1 MNQRSAE
8 ARQQSADYDR
18 RIAEARQQSAD
29 YDRRIAEARQQS
41 AEALTSSL
49 DNLVRF
55 YNRYKKDPS
64 TIKDEELTRRKE
76 D

>member
-1 MNQRSAE
+1 MSELSAE
-8 ARQQSADYDR
+8 ARQQSA
-18 RIAEARQQSAD
+18 EARQQSA
-29 YDRRIAEARQQS
+29 ESRQQS

>member
-1 MNQRSAE
+1 MNELSAEARQRSAE
-8 ARQQSADYDR
+8 ADR
-18 RIAEARQQSAD
+18 R
-29 YDRRIAEARQQS
+29 S
-41 AEALTSSL
+41 AEALNSAL
-49 DNLVRF
+49 ENIIRF